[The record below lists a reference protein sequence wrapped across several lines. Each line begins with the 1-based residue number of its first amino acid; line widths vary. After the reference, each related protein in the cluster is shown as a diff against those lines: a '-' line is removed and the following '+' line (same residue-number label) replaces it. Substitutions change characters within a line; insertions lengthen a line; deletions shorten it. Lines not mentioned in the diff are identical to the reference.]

1 MSAVEESPRPRKR
14 TEKNLYDDSTERNV
28 YTSISTGGKEAL
40 FSSPCGSRLPGWRHC
55 RSRTP
60 ASALMAFPSPSSKRT
75 DSQCVFDESVQ
86 VELGRDETG
95 SHDLRRR
102 EPGGVERKTS
112 EQSFPSLLPHS
123 APRSRKD
130 APSWVQGRQRAR
142 AGLPASRGRRASL
155 RRSLCHRDP
164 C

>member
-1 MSAVEESPRPRKR
+1 
-14 TEKNLYDDSTERNV
+14 
-28 YTSISTGGKEAL
+28 
-40 FSSPCGSRLPGWRHC
+40 
-55 RSRTP
+55 
-60 ASALMAFPSPSSKRT
+60 MAFPSPSSKRT

-123 APRSRKD
+123 ATKVQERRTILGPRPAKS
-130 APSWVQGRQRAR
+130 PSGPACFAR
-142 AGLPASRGRRASL
+142 TTSFFAAEPLP
-155 RRSLCHRDP
+155 P
-164 C
+164 